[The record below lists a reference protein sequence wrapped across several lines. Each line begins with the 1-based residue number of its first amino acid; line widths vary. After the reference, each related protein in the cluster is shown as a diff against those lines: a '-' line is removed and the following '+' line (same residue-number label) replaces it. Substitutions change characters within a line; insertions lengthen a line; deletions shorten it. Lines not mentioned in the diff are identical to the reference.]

1 MSSSSS
7 SSRSPAAAAIDRLG
21 AHEEADAG
29 GGDAGR
35 ASPGLMGG
43 GACGG
48 KVMLDLIIARA
59 GDCAPT
65 VR

>member
-1 MSSSSS
+1 MSSSYSP
-7 SSRSPAAAAIDRLG
+7 RSAAAAAAIDRPG
-21 AHEEADAG
+21 AHGEGDVE

-35 ASPGLMGG
+35 ASPDLMDG

-48 KVMLDLIIARA
+48 KVMLDLIVARA